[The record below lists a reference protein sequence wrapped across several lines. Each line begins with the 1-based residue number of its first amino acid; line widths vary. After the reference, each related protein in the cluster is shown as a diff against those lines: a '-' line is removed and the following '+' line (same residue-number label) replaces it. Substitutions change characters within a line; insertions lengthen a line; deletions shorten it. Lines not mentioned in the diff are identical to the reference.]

1 MIEIRYQAQSLPLR
15 DGVFQAVVLHQRQVD
30 GRTDTLSQV
39 LAGTFGSEKAAEDAA
54 EQVIAKITPVPR

>member
-30 GRTDTLSQV
+30 GRADTLSQV
-39 LAGTFGSEKAAEDAA
+39 LSGTFGTEQAAQAA
-54 EQVIAKITPVPR
+54 AQEVIAKITPPAN